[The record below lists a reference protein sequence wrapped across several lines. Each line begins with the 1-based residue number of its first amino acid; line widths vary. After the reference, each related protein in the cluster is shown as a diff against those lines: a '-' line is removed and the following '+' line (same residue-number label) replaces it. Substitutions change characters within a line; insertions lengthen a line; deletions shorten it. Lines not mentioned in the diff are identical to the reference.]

1 MVIVT
6 ERRLNGAKNE
16 IAHYELFNVES
27 VTTKLR
33 QAMED
38 YVEIKNKSFKIKGSD
53 DRIIITYDTV
63 GSLDADY
70 AADRIIEKCIREAKK
85 YNDIVKNLNNTT
97 KIVNKVNLTKYP
109 LMDEIDI
116 DSYSKE
122 LRCPFRR

>member
-1 MVIVT
+1 MVTVT

-16 IAHYELFNVES
+16 IAHYEMFNVES

-33 QAMED
+33 RAMED
-38 YVEIKNKSFKIKGSD
+38 YVEIKNKSFKVKGSD

-85 YNDIVKNLNNTT
+85 YNDIVKNLNNAT
-97 KIVNKVNLTKYP
+97 KIINKANLTKYP
-109 LMDEIDI
+109 LIDEINI
-116 DSYSKE
+116 DSYSKT
-122 LRCPFRR
+122 LKCPFRQ